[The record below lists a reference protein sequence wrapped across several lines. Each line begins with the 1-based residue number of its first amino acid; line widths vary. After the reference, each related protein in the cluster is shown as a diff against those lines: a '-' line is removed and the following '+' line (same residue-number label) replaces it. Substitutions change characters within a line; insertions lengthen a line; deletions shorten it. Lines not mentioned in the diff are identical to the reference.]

1 MHILRMYVTHVHM
14 YIWCLWIVVRIQI
27 SPDSPIVVVIII
39 IISRPWSS
47 SLRHTR

>member
-1 MHILRMYVTHVHM
+1 MHILQIYVTHVHM

-39 IISRPWSS
+39 ISRPGSS